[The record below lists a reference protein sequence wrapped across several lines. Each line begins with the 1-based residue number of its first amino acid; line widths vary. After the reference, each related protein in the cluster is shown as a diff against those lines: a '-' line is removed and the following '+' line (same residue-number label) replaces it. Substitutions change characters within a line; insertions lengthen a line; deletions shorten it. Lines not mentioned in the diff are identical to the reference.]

1 MNWMKWTV
9 VLLGALVIAAVL
21 WWLGPVDFAGADGGD
36 PLLNWPTGGGEPMK
50 PPVKLVGDS
59 LRDVVTESEGGQMPS
74 EGELNRRGASEDAE
88 AEMHLRDQSVP
99 QPPDAAE
106 TEADVTSPRVPD
118 AEGPGRVST
127 PATWGFVA
135 WGPRGQR
142 IGGRLRDTRDECEAL
157 RAQHR
162 QQHPDWIFSPC
173 VWVRA
178 ERGTL

>member
-21 WWLGPVDFAGADGGD
+21 WWLGPADFAGVDGGD

-74 EGELNRRGASEDAE
+74 REEFERRGGEANSGSGSQGTGGSGSEGDSTPPRA
-88 AEMHLRDQSVP
+88 
-99 QPPDAAE
+99 PDAGG
-106 TEADVTSPRVPD
+106 S
-118 AEGPGRVST
+118 GRIST

-135 WGPRGQR
+135 WGPAGERM
-142 IGGRLRDTRDECEAL
+142 GGRLRDTRDECEHL